1 MERGEMVFET
11 MATYSPTDLAVNR
24 DGWRFWESLLGGD
37 LSIIHDWNGKWIQAR
52 PSRMVEHA
60 R

>member
-1 MERGEMVFET
+1 MVFET